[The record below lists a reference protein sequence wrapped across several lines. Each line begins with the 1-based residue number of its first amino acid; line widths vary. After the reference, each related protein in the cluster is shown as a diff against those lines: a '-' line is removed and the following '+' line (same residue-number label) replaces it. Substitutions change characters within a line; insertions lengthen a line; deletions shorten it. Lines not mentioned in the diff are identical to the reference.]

1 MKNEIS
7 AFDLKD
13 LKEEMKKE
21 GINRLSELNN
31 IAVKTMS
38 NWGGIVI
45 LLSKTGESVFYQEDY
60 SQENL
65 SLDSIEEFE
74 IKYYNYEELNSI
86 SDIFDYLEKEEVY
99 AGFEVPGYDEP
110 FLLNEFIRTNY
121 HG

>member
-1 MKNEIS
+1 MKKTIN

-21 GINRLSELNN
+21 GIKYLTDFNN
-31 IAVKTMS
+31 SAVKGMS
-38 NWGGIVI
+38 NFSGISI
-45 LLSKTGESVFYQEDY
+45 LINSTGESVFYQCQFEPVHQTELKHY
-60 SQENL
+60 SG
-65 SLDSIEEFE
+65 
-74 IKYYNYEELNSI
+74 KELKAISGFFDECDNSE
-86 SDIFDYLEKEEVY
+86 LY